1 MSCKVNVRSEREE
14 LEAVLIGIAM
24 FGFVVTIFIVGIT
37 GFFTDIFG
45 VFATIFLC
53 LFLVGIGNIISE

>member
-1 MSCKVNVRSEREE
+1 